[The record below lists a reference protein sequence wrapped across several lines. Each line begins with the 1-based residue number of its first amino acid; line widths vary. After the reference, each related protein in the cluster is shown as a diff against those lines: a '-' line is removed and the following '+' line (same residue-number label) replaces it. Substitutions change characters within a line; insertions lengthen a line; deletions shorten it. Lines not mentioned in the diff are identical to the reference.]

1 VGIDKKGWEDMTQS
15 KFEQFGENARRDYM
29 KLLDLL
35 GRVLGADNLSS
46 FLGDDNERILIAR
59 GLTNK
64 LLEHAVTVL
73 YLSRG
78 TKQSLPSFGF
88 NFFDSASIDVL
99 TRAVFEAFLT
109 FHYVFYEPK
118 TKEERD
124 YRYWC
129 YKAAGIAERQNARVS
144 TEEQRQKQAAEKK
157 ELGEV
162 HEKLKSNVV
171 FRSLTEA
178 QRTRFFEGK
187 EINLWRWGPDI
198 KKVLS
203 WRELAVDAGLSE
215 TLASDR
221 YRHLSGRVHSSS
233 LSVVQTIGDHVDRED
248 KQVISGSIG
257 TINVVIANMIKEYCG
272 LFPKAR
278 EVLSRDSTGSGI
290 VNWWIQVDRTLDEFN
305 K

>member
-1 VGIDKKGWEDMTQS
+1 MTQS
-15 KFEQFGENARRDYM
+15 ELEQFGKNTKQHYK

-35 GRVLGADNLSS
+35 GRVLGADDHSS
-46 FLGDDNERILIAR
+46 FFSDDNERILIAR

-73 YLSRG
+73 YLSHG
-78 TKQSLPSFGF
+78 TKQRLPSFEF

-99 TRAVFEAFLT
+99 TRVVFEAFLT

-162 HEKLKSNVV
+162 HEKLKLSAV
-171 FRSLTEA
+171 FQGLTSK
-178 QRTRFFEGK
+178 QKRQILKGK
-187 EINLWRWGPDI
+187 WRL
-198 KKVLS
+198 KF

-215 TLASDR
+215 TLASDV
-221 YRHLSGRVHSSS
+221 YRFLSGRVHSSS
-233 LSVVQTIGDHVDRED
+233 LSVVQMIGQHVDRED
-248 KQVISGSIG
+248 KQAISSSMGI
-257 TINVVIANMIKEYCG
+257 INVVVANMVREYCG
-272 LFPKAR
+272 LFPKAQ
-278 EVLSRDSTGSGI
+278 EVLSKSSAGSGI
-290 VNWWIQVDRTLDEFN
+290 VNWWIQIDRTLDEFN

>member
-1 VGIDKKGWEDMTQS
+1 MAQA

-64 LLEHAVTVL
+64 LLEHAVTAL

-78 TKQSLPSFGF
+78 TKQSLPSFEF

-144 TEEQRQKQAAEKK
+144 TEEHRQKQAAEKK
-157 ELGEV
+157 ELDEV
-162 HEKLKSNVV
+162 REKLKLSAM
-171 FRSLTEA
+171 FQGLTSK
-178 QRTRFFEGK
+178 QKRQILKGK
-187 EINLWRWGPDI
+187 WRLKP
-198 KKVLS
+198 

-215 TLASDR
+215 TLASDT

-248 KQVISGSIG
+248 KQVISSSIG
-257 TINVVIANMIKEYCG
+257 IINVVIANMIKEYCG
-272 LFPKAR
+272 LFPKAQ
-278 EVLSRDSTGSGI
+278 EVLSRNSTGSGI
-290 VNWWIQVDRTLDEFN
+290 VNWWIQIDRTLDEFN